1 VTSDQFYESQKLMD
15 ALKGRK
21 IVGH

>member
-21 IVGH
+21 IVVH